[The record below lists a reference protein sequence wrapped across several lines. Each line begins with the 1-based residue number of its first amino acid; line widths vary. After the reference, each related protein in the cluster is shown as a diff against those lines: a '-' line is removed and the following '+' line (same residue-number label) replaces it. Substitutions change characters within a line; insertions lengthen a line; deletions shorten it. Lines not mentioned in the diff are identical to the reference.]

1 MLDIFNIVFPIF
13 ALIAIGY
20 GLIFSGLIPREAG
33 AALSKFVF
41 TVPLPLTMFRSLATA
56 NLSEQAPWSLWG
68 AFFLCLF
75 VMFGLGMLVTRTLF
89 GREGSVLAVAGISA
103 GFSNLVLLGIP
114 VISSVFGQDKLVP
127 LVMLLTIHLPIMTL
141 LSSVMVEIYAR
152 EPGQPLNFGA
162 ILLKVGKGL
171 MRNAIIIGI
180 LVGGVWGF
188 LGLPIPHLASAV
200 IDRIVPITVP
210 LALMAMGMSMRE
222 YGLQGD
228 ILNGLALAIIKTV
241 AFPAMFYLVT
251 ATILPLPNEWT
262 AVILLG
268 AASPTGVNAYLLA
281 SHFGVG
287 HRLSANAISLSVLVS
302 LVTLPFWISVAH
314 SIMGQ

>member
-20 GLIFSGLIPREAG
+20 GLIFSGLIPKEAG

-56 NLSEQAPWSLWG
+56 NLSEQAPWSLWC
-68 AFFLCLF
+68 AFFLCVF
-75 VMFGLGMLVTRTLF
+75 AMFGLGMLVTRFLF
-89 GREGSVLAVAGISA
+89 GREGSVLAVAGISS

-114 VISSVFGQDKLVP
+114 VISAVFGEDSLVP

-141 LSSVMVEIYAR
+141 LSSIMVEVYAR
-152 EPGQPLNFGA
+152 EPGQALHFGA
-162 ILLKVGKGL
+162 ILLKVGKSL
-171 MRNAIIIGI
+171 MRNAIILGI
-180 LVGGVWGF
+180 LAGGVWGF
-188 LGLPIPHLASAV
+188 IGLPIPELASGV
-200 IDRIVPITVP
+200 IDRIVPVTVP

-228 ILNGLALAIIKTV
+228 VLNGLALAIIKTV
-241 AFPAMFYLVT
+241 AFPALFYLIT
-251 ATILPLPNEWT
+251 ATILPLPNAWT

-281 SHFGVG
+281 NHFGVG
-287 HRLSANAISLSVLVS
+287 HRLSANTISLSVLVS

-314 SIMGQ
+314 TIMGH